1 MTADIQRVYGIIK
14 QYEYLLI
21 ISALHIIDKGF
32 PSDERNQT
40 PLLGRE
46 EMFKPQLHSSCLFLN
61 LQVSNGQWRCV
72 CLHDHTSL
80 DLTHRKGSSS
90 TTTPPQPSLS
100 LCLSLPVWGRWA
112 DTALL
117 SPSQSLCSAGAP
129 SLGRSPSRTVWTVWN
144 TAHTKRQPFR
154 STRSGYVSVMRL
166 SSFTNYPSRLLIV
179 YSVCWNRCCW
189 KVQRNIPHFL
199 HPCNS

>member
-1 MTADIQRVYGIIK
+1 MKGIRLPCLEGKKCSNHSCTQAVYFWI
-14 QYEYLLI
+14 
-21 ISALHIIDKGF
+21 
-32 PSDERNQT
+32 
-40 PLLGRE
+40 
-46 EMFKPQLHSSCLFLN
+46 FKSVM
-61 LQVSNGQWRCV
+61 VSGHVCV
-72 CLHDHTSL
+72 CTLTLALIWRTGRDHPPPPPLPSPLSL
-80 DLTHRKGSSS
+80 
-90 TTTPPQPSLS
+90 SLS

-154 STRSGYVSVMRL
+154 STQSGYVSVMRL